1 MVKKQQMKNEVSKK
15 LKNEFNE
22 TNESLNNKLSTTK
35 KRRRRGE
42 RWRTCE
48 TVEMLV
54 PHKVLRVRV
63 GAGTGTHAALNVNVT
78 GQECRATY
86 NHDLPLILESTPGT

>member
-1 MVKKQQMKNEVSKK
+1 
-15 LKNEFNE
+15 
-22 TNESLNNKLSTTK
+22 
-35 KRRRRGE
+35 
-42 RWRTCE
+42 
-48 TVEMLV
+48 MLV